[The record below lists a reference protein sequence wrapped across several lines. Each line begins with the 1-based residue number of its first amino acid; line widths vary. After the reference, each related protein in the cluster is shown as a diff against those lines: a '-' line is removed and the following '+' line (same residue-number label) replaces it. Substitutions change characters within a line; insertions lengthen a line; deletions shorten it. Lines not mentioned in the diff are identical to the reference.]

1 MPKCQQTTNIMTKL
15 FHPSGLNQLL
25 SNQDLKDLLLDSSH
39 LPRWNLK
46 KTFLTSPTTMISSLT
61 EDCHTLMGIRRPQMR
76 KLWIPLTVSLATSAN
91 LEKYSELNELLSI
104 NHLLY
109 TNVFL
114 ILFYLNQ
121 IPNTNIQHQ
130 NSLYTLPLECVYPYP
145 ISIGS
150 NISYYSLIYL

>member
-1 MPKCQQTTNIMTKL
+1 MKL
-15 FHPSGLNQLL
+15 SHPSGLNQLL

-39 LPRWNLK
+39 LLRWNLK
-46 KTFLTSPTTMISSLT
+46 KIFLTSPTTMISSLT
-61 EDCHTLMGIRRPQMR
+61 EDFHTLMGIRRPQMR
-76 KLWIPLTVSLATSAN
+76 KLWIPSTVSLATSAN

-109 TNVFL
+109 TNVFSYF
-114 ILFYLNQ
+114 ILFQ
-121 IPNTNIQHQ
+121 SNTSIQHQ
-130 NSLYTLPLECVYPYP
+130 SSLYTLPLEYVYSYP